1 MESGKIKMR
10 LKLTSN
16 QSEIE
21 IEFPAEISLE
31 ELKSECCRKIGEE
44 VEVKLIFKGKILKT
58 DEDVAILRSGETLY
72 IVKEVKKPQNVN
84 PPTLGPISSG
94 AGNMTGLLSGLNNFE
109 VMNQARG
116 MLSQM
121 DNLEPENELNID
133 PNQMAMISQ
142 MMANP
147 MMRDMVMNT
156 LQQTMRNP
164 EMRQMM
170 INSNPTL
177 KRLSET
183 NPGILDMMG
192 DPMVVEQMK
201 GMLQRMSLGSS
212 AGPLSGDASSFPSPG
227 GAGPTT
233 QSSVPGTSTPAS
245 SPFTAQSTPAMFN
258 NPFASMMFGG
268 AQPSQVPPQ
277 NVPNPFS
284 PSTNPNQFTPPSTPY
299 PGSSNPS
306 VPQPNPFMNNP
317 FLQMMMNTPPANNAA
332 IPNTNQPSPN
342 MQNQPNPFM
351 NQFMQMM
358 GGFGSGTPPQSNPGV
373 SPWGG
378 SMGNL
383 FTPPTAAANNQ
394 NLRQVYAVQLQSM
407 RDMGF
412 INDEAN
418 IVALKETGGNVNA
431 AVERLL
437 NMLG

>member
-1 MESGKIKMR
+1 MR
-10 LKLTSN
+10 LKLTTN
-16 QSEIE
+16 QSESE
-21 IEFPAEISLE
+21 IEFPAGISLE
-31 ELKSECCRKIGEE
+31 ELKSVCCSKIGEE
-44 VEVKLIFKGKILKT
+44 AEVKLIFKGKILKT
-58 DEDVAILRSGETLY
+58 DEDVAILQSGGTLY
-72 IVKEVKKPQNVN
+72 IVKDPKKPQNAN
-84 PPTLGPISSG
+84 PPTIGPISSG
-94 AGNMTGLLSGLNNFE
+94 AGNMAGLLHGLNNFE

-121 DNLEPENELNID
+121 DNLQSENELNLD

-177 KRLSET
+177 KRLAET

-201 GMLQRMSLGSS
+201 GMLQRMSLGNS

-233 QSSVPGTSTPAS
+233 QSSVPGASNPAS
-245 SPFTAQSTPAMFN
+245 SPFSTQPSPQMFN

-268 AQPSQVPPQ
+268 AQPGQVPPQ
-277 NVPNPFS
+277 NMPNPFAQ
-284 PSTNPNQFTPPSTPY
+284 PANPNPFAAPSAPN
-299 PGSSNPS
+299 PGASNPS
-306 VPQPNPFMNNP
+306 VPAPNPFMNNP
-317 FLQMMMNTPPANNAA
+317 FLQMMMNAPPPPANNATA
-332 IPNTNQPSPN
+332 PNTNQPAPN

-358 GGFGSGTPPQSNPGV
+358 GGLGSGMPAQGNPGMN
-373 SPWGG
+373 PWAGG
-378 SMGNL
+378 MGNL
-383 FTPPTAAANNQ
+383 FTPPAAATNNQ

-418 IVALKETGGNVNA
+418 IAALKETGGNVNA